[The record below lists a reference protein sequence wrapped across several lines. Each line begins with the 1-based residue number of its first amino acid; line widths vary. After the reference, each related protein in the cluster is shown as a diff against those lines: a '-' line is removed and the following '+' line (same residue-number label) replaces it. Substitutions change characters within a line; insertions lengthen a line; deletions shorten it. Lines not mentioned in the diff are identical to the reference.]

1 VTFDLPVETYTF
13 NTAQIAS
20 LPPASQTATFPSISC
35 TTSADCCT
43 LGALAG
49 IDCATTPLTCP
60 NGTCEADV
68 PISQST
74 PINLST
80 DVKPSLA
87 QYTSLAHITISS
99 ISYAV
104 SNNSLNVALP
114 PLSIYLAPCATSTD
128 CSSVTDP
135 TDPRAVL
142 FGTVPSIA
150 AGPDPSAQVQLAS
163 NAGAVFEMF
172 TANLATPF
180 NIIAAAT
187 VKITAGM
194 PVPSGQITI
203 AVTGTISA
211 QP

>member
-1 VTFDLPVETYTF
+1 MTFDLPVETYTF

-20 LPPASQTATFPSISC
+20 LPPATQTATFPNIPC
-35 TTSADCCT
+35 ATSTDCCT
-43 LGALAG
+43 LGAVAG
-49 IDCATTPLTCP
+49 IDCTTTPLTCP
-60 NGTCEADV
+60 AGTCEADV

-99 ISYAV
+99 ISYVV
-104 SNNSLNVALP
+104 SNNSLNVDLP
-114 PLSIYLAPCATSTD
+114 PLSIYLAP
-128 CSSVTDP
+128 SSVTDP

-142 FGTVPSIA
+142 FGTVPSIP
-150 AGPDPSAQVQLAS
+150 AGSDPSAQVQLAP
-163 NAGAVFEMF
+163 NAGAVFQMF

-180 NIIAAAT
+180 NFIAAAT